1 MADENQYE
9 RNLKLES
16 IIKLSSMLN
25 HETSFEEMLRLISI
39 KTLQLF
45 DCDFVTISLLNP
57 ETQNTIKTVLKDEK
71 EFDSKFIHLVNINIS
86 GWVIDNKSSF
96 LSNDLPDDERFKKG
110 LLENCGIKSAI
121 GVLLMTNNKPIGI
134 LLILGQNSNKPF
146 TKPDLELAENLA
158 SVIPPFIYRLEKIQ
172 QYFSCTLPNDELIN
186 KYSKLGLIG
195 KSERFL
201 DLLKSVESVAKCDVR
216 VLLEGETGTGK
227 ELIAKAI
234 HKASHR
240 SDKKFVVVDCSA
252 ISVNLIESELFG
264 HVKGAFTGAL
274 KDRIGLVEEAD
285 GGTLFIDE
293 INHFPTELQAK
304 MLRFLQEKEFRS
316 VGSNEVRKSDVRVI
330 AASSVSL
337 VKLVE
342 EGKMREELF
351 YRLNVYPVIIPSLN
365 DRMEDITLL
374 AHHFLVKFAAQQNKK
389 VEAID
394 SELIEYLM
402 NRHWKGNIRE
412 LENFIERLVT
422 VALSFDKIISIEVLP
437 AEYQKEFENLKI
449 LKTTDG
455 SNLSLIDSLA
465 QLENQLIREALVNNN
480 WNQSKTAKV
489 LGIPEQT
496 LRHKMHRLH
505 IIKPN

>member
-1 MADENQYE
+1 MTDENQYE

-25 HETSFEEMLRLISI
+25 HETSFEEMLRLISV

-45 DCDFVTISLLNP
+45 GCDFVTLSILNP
-57 ETQNTIKTVLKDEK
+57 ETQNTVKTVLKDEK
-71 EFDSKFIHLVNINIS
+71 EFDSKLIHLVNINIA
-86 GWVIDNKSSF
+86 GWAIDNKSSF
-96 LSNDLPDDERFKKG
+96 LSNDLPNDERFKKG

-121 GVLLMTNNKPIGI
+121 GVLLTTNDKPIGV
-134 LLILGQNSNKPF
+134 LLILGQNPNKLF
-146 TKPDLELAENLA
+146 AKVDLNLAENLA
-158 SVIPPFIYRLEKIQ
+158 AVIPPFVYRLEKIQ
-172 QYFSCTLPNDELIN
+172 QYFNCNLPNDELIN

-195 KSERFL
+195 RSERFL
-201 DLLKSVESVAKCDVR
+201 ELLKSVESVAKCDVR

-240 SDKKFVVVDCSA
+240 SDNKFVVVDCSA
-252 ISVNLIESELFG
+252 ISFNLIESELFG
-264 HVKGAFTGAL
+264 HVKGSFTGAM

-293 INHFPTELQAK
+293 INHFPAELQAK
-304 MLRFLQEKEFRS
+304 MLRFLQENEFRP

-330 AASSVSL
+330 AASGVSL
-337 VKLVE
+337 IKLVE
-342 EGKMREELF
+342 QGKMREELF
-351 YRLNVYPVIIPSLN
+351 YRLNVYPVIVPSLN
-365 DRMEDITLL
+365 DRTEDITLL
-374 AHHFLVKFAAQQNKK
+374 AYHFLVKFAVQQHKK
-389 VEAID
+389 IEAFD
-394 SELIEYLM
+394 SELSEYLL

-422 VALSFDKIISIEVLP
+422 VASSFDKIISKEILP

-449 LKTTDG
+449 LKTTEG
-455 SNLSLIDSLA
+455 SNPSLIESLA
-465 QLENQLIREALVNNN
+465 QTEIQLIREALVNND
-480 WNQSKTAKV
+480 WNQSKTARALK
-489 LGIPEQT
+489 IPEQT

-505 IIKPN
+505 ITKPN

>member
-1 MADENQYE
+1 
-9 RNLKLES
+9 
-16 IIKLSSMLN
+16 MLN

-45 DCDFVTISLLNP
+45 DCDLVTISILNP
-57 ETQNTIKTVLKDEK
+57 ETQHTVKTVLKDEK
-71 EFDSKFIHLVNINIS
+71 EFDSKFIHMVNINVS

-96 LSNDLPDDERFKKG
+96 LSNDLMNDERFKKG
-110 LLENCGIKSAI
+110 LLENYGIKSAI
-121 GVLLMTNNKPIGI
+121 GVLLTTNDRPIGV
-134 LLILGQNSNKPF
+134 LLILGQNPNKPF
-146 TKPDLELAENLA
+146 TKADLELAENLA

-172 QYFSCTLPNDELIN
+172 QYFSCSLQEDELIN

-201 DLLKSVESVAKCDVR
+201 ELLKSIESVAKCDVR

-240 SDKKFVVVDCSA
+240 SDKKFVVVDCSS
-252 ISVNLIESELFG
+252 ISVSLIESELFG
-264 HVKGAFTGAL
+264 HVKGAFTGAM

-304 MLRFLQEKEFRS
+304 MLRFLQEKEFRP

-337 VKLVE
+337 VNLVE
-342 EGKMREELF
+342 QGKMREELF
-351 YRLNVYPVIIPSLN
+351 YRLNVYPVIVPSIN
-365 DRMEDITLL
+365 ERVEDITLL
-374 AHHFLVKFAAQQNKK
+374 AYHFIIKFAAQQNKK
-389 VEAID
+389 VEAFD
-394 SELIEYLM
+394 SELGEYLV

-412 LENFIERLVT
+412 LENFIERMVT
-422 VALSFDKIISIEVLP
+422 LSTPFDKIISKEILP
-437 AEYQKEFENLKI
+437 PEYQKELEGLKI
-449 LKTTDG
+449 SKTTNG
-455 SNLSLIDSLA
+455 SNLSLTESLA
-465 QLENQLIREALVNNN
+465 QMEIQLIREALVNNE
-480 WNQSKTAKV
+480 WNQSKTARALK
-489 LGIPEQT
+489 IPEQT

-505 IIKPN
+505 ITKPS